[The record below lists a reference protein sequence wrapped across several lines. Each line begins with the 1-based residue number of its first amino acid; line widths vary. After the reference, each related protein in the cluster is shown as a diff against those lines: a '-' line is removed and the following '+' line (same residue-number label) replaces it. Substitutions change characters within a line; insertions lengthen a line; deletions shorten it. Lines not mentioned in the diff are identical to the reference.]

1 MSKIIYADCYDPS
14 NRYVIYED
22 TPHEVVRNTYKWVT
36 YKDKSGKLLSSPVQ
50 VLLKDLDTD
59 HLKTLCYFTLKGF
72 PESVNKF
79 MVDEWNY
86 RIDME
91 I

>member
-1 MSKIIYADCYDPS
+1 MAKIIYADCYDLP

-22 TPHEVVRNTYKWVT
+22 TPHEVVRNTYKWVN
-36 YKDKSGKLLSSPVQ
+36 YKDKSGELLPSPVQ
-50 VLLKDLDTD
+50 VLLKDLSKS

>member
-1 MSKIIYADCYDPS
+1 MSKIIYADCYDPD

-22 TPHEVVRNTYKWVT
+22 TPHEVVRNTYKWVN
-36 YKDKSGKLLSSPVQ
+36 YKDKSGKLLPSPVQ
-50 VLLKDLDTD
+50 VLLKDLSKG
-59 HLKTLCYFTLKGF
+59 HLETLCYFTLKGF

-86 RIDME
+86 RIDMG